1 MSQISTI
8 MKTKD
13 KLSTR
18 EKIFAIVAAIGL
30 ILFAVYYFKYKN
42 ADSKNVATEIKA
54 ETAKLNAN
62 KAAIDTNTV
71 KANNAN
77 ADLRKAGNEAV
88 NKKNEL
94 ITKLPNH
101 AKTPVPNAD
110 YDAMFEHIIQPTT
123 ANR

>member
-1 MSQISTI
+1 MTTQTTNRIAWAFVALLAIAVFFQYCQNQRLRTAAVN
-8 MKTKD
+8 TK
-13 KLSTR
+13 
-18 EKIFAIVAAIGL
+18 
-30 ILFAVYYFKYKN
+30 
-42 ADSKNVATEIKA
+42 IKA

-62 KAAIDTNTV
+62 KAVIDTNAV

-77 ADLRKAGNEAV
+77 ADLRKSGNEAV

-123 ANR
+123 VNR

>member
-1 MSQISTI
+1 MTTQTTNRISW
-8 MKTKD
+8 
-13 KLSTR
+13 
-18 EKIFAIVAAIGL
+18 IVVI
-30 ILFAVYYFKYKN
+30 ILAVGFVIQSWRLRTEQNSN
-42 ADSKNVATEIKA
+42 AQLEIKA
-54 ETAKLNAN
+54 ETAELNAN
-62 KAAIDTNTV
+62 KAVIDTNTV

-77 ADLRKAGNEAV
+77 ADLRKSGNEAV

-94 ITKLPNH
+94 ITKLPRY

>member
-1 MSQISTI
+1 MTTQTTNRIAWAFVA
-8 MKTKD
+8 
-13 KLSTR
+13 LL
-18 EKIFAIVAAIGL
+18 AIAV
-30 ILFAVYYFKYKN
+30 LFQYCQNQRLRTASIN
-42 ADSKNVATEIKA
+42 TEIKA

-62 KAAIDTNTV
+62 KAKSDTNTV
-71 KANNAN
+71 KATNAN
-77 ADLRKAGNEAV
+77 ADLRKSGNEAV